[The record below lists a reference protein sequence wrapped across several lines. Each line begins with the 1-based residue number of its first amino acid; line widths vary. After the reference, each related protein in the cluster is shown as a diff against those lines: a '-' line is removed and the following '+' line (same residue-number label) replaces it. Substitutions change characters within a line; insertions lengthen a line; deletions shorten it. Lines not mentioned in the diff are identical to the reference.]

1 MRLRRLAIP
10 ITIVGVVLMLAGAGT
25 VPAAARVQE
34 PGVTAPSAAAMN
46 LPAVVATDTPET
58 SAASGPAPESVV
70 RVRVRVNPSPA
81 STSAKTSAPDWKT
94 DPPDSPTAVSGEEA
108 SPAGAAAARGTV
120 NALEPPEGPAVQE
133 SAAHTFRDIAV
144 DDGGEGSAAGKQ
156 EEPGAGGQPVF
167 QAAAVNSY
175 DITLKPGSNLIS
187 LPLIP
192 DYNADVGQ
200 DQRDIGSAEESP
212 ASVRLVAEVPAPV
225 ESAASLTL
233 VDLNN
238 NLLKLEA
245 NRSLRE
251 SDHAI
256 TDTDPSFSHIVTGG
270 DTSNFKPDGTQ
281 GTPQLASKG
290 SITCDPG
297 SSPKATEKFEAAIS
311 VTNHTLSEDDELYVI
326 VTFSREIYE
335 WNRDRRSTKFSLKQ
349 GQTHEETSDFRS
361 LLPGEGYA
369 IECELRRDLTGPL
382 FIGWPDESV
391 ATDRK
396 TFSVGDFQ
404 SDDTTGSTY
413 SVAEMTECS
422 ASASNLQVG
431 ATVRLQVRAETKDAD
446 STLIAAS
453 FIQIFQDAK
462 LVDSYPSVGSL
473 IPYKKNE
480 RRAKE
485 IVVADLTT
493 TGIDRTRLVDYTF
506 TPSEPGLYTTYCFL
520 HTGAVMGFTAKTR
533 NADPTLND
541 YYKVLSLFLPG
552 GGPAIDFWSG
562 ILSGYFSHL
571 ESVKSV
577 HFCVGDPEDC
587 EFYSTSDDESS
598 GSDDE
603 SSGEPDLEVESLT
616 VSKSAMEPGETF
628 TLTASV
634 LNSGSGESSET
645 TLRYYRS
652 TISTFSTSVMEDP
665 VIYVIG
671 LDPSDTERVS
681 HPLAAPSDP
690 GLYYYRTCV
699 APASGESDTDNNC
712 STGVLVTVEAT
723 QQGSPDL
730 VVEAPSV
737 SKNEIQPGGRF
748 TLFATVRN
756 IGDARAGSAILQ
768 YYRSTDSSISAGSD
782 TKVGSD
788 TVDSLQPSRTDGE
801 SVGVSAPE
809 APGEYYYGACVVRV
823 TGGESDT
830 GNNCSSGRRVTV
842 AQATTKPDLVVDSPS
857 VSQNEVDAGGRF
869 TLRTTVRNS
878 GDGPAPAATL
888 RYYRSADSTI
898 TTGDAEVETDRVRY
912 LDPSETGDESE
923 RLTAPSSA
931 GTYYYGACVD
941 WVTDESDT
949 NNNCSSGVQVTV
961 TEALQNSP
969 DLVVSVSIGD
979 TELEPGET
987 FAVTS
992 WVSNSGL
999 ATSPATTLRI
1009 YRSTDSSISAGDTVI
1024 GVGNVRSLAPSETQ
1038 GYDLRNQIAPSVAG
1052 TYYYGSCVESVSGES
1067 DTTNN
1072 CSSGVR
1078 VTVEQTRVKA
1088 SFQKFYVIDVDL
1100 DEYGDHDRECKLQL
1114 GGEYRLADW
1123 NDLKEY
1129 YAAGGSIPE
1138 LISGLNWKDEN
1149 TTDVGMKYL
1158 KVSKDGNERWGGSRR
1173 HYFVSRHDHVRPGY
1187 FLVHDHIDNYH
1198 LSLGSWYWRGGEAL
1212 CMPAAS
1218 AGDAATDRA
1227 ALVALYNATDGANW
1241 LNNGNWLSNAPMG
1254 EWHGVTTDS
1263 DGRVTHLDLS
1273 SNQLTG
1279 EIPAELGD
1287 LSNLTELYLTNNRLT
1302 REIPAEVGDLSNLT
1316 HLSLHNNQLTGAI
1329 PAELGDLSNL
1339 TELYLTNNRLTREIP
1354 AEVGD
1359 LSNLTHLSLHNN
1371 QLTGEIPAEL
1381 GGLSNLTVL
1390 GLSGNQLTGEIPAEL
1405 GSLSNLTV
1413 LGLSGNQLTGE
1424 IPAELGSL
1432 PNLQFLRLQGNRL
1445 TGCIP
1450 AGLRNVP
1457 DNDLDELGLDDC
1469 EARVPFARNPAEDF
1483 NGLSAAKN
1491 NHPVGIWSDGTT
1503 MWVADTADDKIYAYN
1518 LGTKARD
1525 AGKDFNTLAGAGNNN
1540 PEGIWSDGTT
1550 MWVVDQ
1556 QDDKI
1561 YAYDMAAKARDTGKD
1576 FSTLPDADGFPDNIW
1591 SDRTTM
1597 WLADPLGP
1605 AKLYAYNLGTK
1616 ARDAGKDFN
1625 TLIDA
1630 GNSRPE
1636 GIWSDGTTM
1645 WVADQQDDKI
1655 YAYDMATKARDT
1667 GKDFNTLAGAGN
1679 NLPAGLW
1686 SDEATIWV
1694 ADYVDGKIYAY
1705 NMPAASAG
1713 DAATD
1718 RAALVALYNATGGAN
1733 WGNNRNWL
1741 SNAPMGEWHG
1751 VITDSDGLVT
1761 HLDLR
1766 SNQLTGE
1773 IPAELGDLTN
1783 LTELQ
1788 LRSNQLTGA
1797 IPAELGNLTNL
1808 EGLDLYGNQ
1817 LTGAIPAELGNLT
1830 NLTHLYLSGNQ
1841 LTGAIPAELG
1851 NLANLQT
1858 LHLYS
1863 NQLTGEIPAEL
1874 GSLPSLQSLWLQGNQ
1889 LTGEIPAE
1897 LGSLPSLEVL
1907 DLRTNQLTG
1916 EIPAELGDLTNLE
1929 ELWLSFNQLTG
1940 AIPAEL
1946 GYLTNVE
1953 VLRLA
1958 SNQLTGAIPAELG
1971 NLTNLEL
1978 LSLNSNQLTGAI
1990 PAELGNL
1997 TNLKGLSLYSN
2008 QLTGEIPAEL
2018 ADLSNLEYLYLFNN
2032 QLTGEIS
2039 AELGNLTNL
2048 KYLYL
2053 YDNQLTGAIP
2063 AELGNLT
2070 NLTHLWL
2077 SSNQLTG
2084 EIPAELGNLTSLLS
2098 LELYLN
2104 QLTGEIPAELGTL
2117 TSLRWLWLD
2126 RNQLTGEIPAELGNL
2141 TNLIRLHLS
2150 SNQLTGEIPAEL
2162 GDLTNLKGLRLYD
2175 NQLTGEIPAELGD
2188 LTNLTELQLRSN
2200 QLTGC
2205 IPEGLRNIRRNDF
2218 GQLGLP
2224 FCGS

>member
-10 ITIVGVVLMLAGAGT
+10 ITVVGVVLMLAGAGT

-46 LPAVVATDTPET
+46 LPAVATDALET
-58 SAASGPAPESVV
+58 SAASGPAPESV
-70 RVRVRVNPSPA
+70 VRVNPSPA

-108 SPAGAAAARGTV
+108 SPAGAAAGRGTV
-120 NALEPPEGPAVQE
+120 NALEPTEGPAVQE

-167 QAAAVNSY
+167 QAAVNSY
-175 DITLKPGSNLIS
+175 DETLKPGSNLIS
-187 LPLIP
+187 FSLIP
-192 DYNADVGQ
+192 DDNADVGQ

-297 SSPKATEKFEAAIS
+297 SSPKATQTFKAAIS

-349 GQTHEETSDFRS
+349 GQTHEEIGEFRS

-369 IECELRRDLTGPL
+369 IECELRRQLTGPY

-404 SDDTTGSTY
+404 STDHNE
-413 SVAEMTECS
+413 SVARITECS
-422 ASASNLQVG
+422 ASPSNLQVG
-431 ATVRLQVRAETKDAD
+431 DTVTLQLIAERKFVPGTPK
-446 STLIAAS
+446 TAAS

-462 LVDSYPSVGSL
+462 LVDSYPPPG
-473 IPYKKNE
+473 KA
-480 RRAKE
+480 RRKKE
-485 IVVADLTT
+485 IDVADLTT
-493 TGIDRTRLVDYTF
+493 TGIDRTRRVDYSF
-506 TPSEPGLYTTYCFL
+506 TPSEPGLYTAYCFL
-520 HTGAVMGFTAKTR
+520 HTGNVRGFTAKTR
-533 NADPTLND
+533 DENLTLND

-552 GGPAIDFWSG
+552 GGDAFSYWSG

-598 GSDDE
+598 G
-603 SSGEPDLEVESLT
+603 EPDLKVKSLT

-634 LNSGSGESSET
+634 LNSGSGESSKT

-652 TISTFSTSVMEDP
+652 TTSTFSTSVMEDP
-665 VIYVIG
+665 VIDVFG
-671 LDPSDTERVS
+671 LDPLRTERVS

-878 GDGPAPAATL
+878 GDGPAPAAIL

-898 TTGDAEVETDRVRY
+898 TTDDAEVETDRVRY
-912 LDPSETGDESE
+912 LYPSETDDESE
-923 RLTAPSSA
+923 RLTAPDDA
-931 GTYYYGACVD
+931 GAYYYGACVD
-941 WVTDESDT
+941 WVTDESNT
-949 NNNCSSGVQVTV
+949 ANNCSSGVQVTV

-969 DLVVSVSIGD
+969 DLVVSVSVVSVSIGD

-1078 VTVEQTRVKA
+1078 VTVEQT
-1088 SFQKFYVIDVDL
+1088 D
-1100 DEYGDHDRECKLQL
+1100 
-1114 GGEYRLADW
+1114 
-1123 NDLKEY
+1123 
-1129 YAAGGSIPE
+1129 
-1138 LISGLNWKDEN
+1138 
-1149 TTDVGMKYL
+1149 
-1158 KVSKDGNERWGGSRR
+1158 
-1173 HYFVSRHDHVRPGY
+1173 
-1187 FLVHDHIDNYH
+1187 
-1198 LSLGSWYWRGGEAL
+1198 
-1212 CMPAAS
+1212 PAA
-1218 AGDAATDRA
+1218 A
-1227 ALVALYNATDGANW
+1227 
-1241 LNNGNWLSNAPMG
+1241 
-1254 EWHGVTTDS
+1254 
-1263 DGRVTHLDLS
+1263 
-1273 SNQLTG
+1273 
-1279 EIPAELGD
+1279 
-1287 LSNLTELYLTNNRLT
+1287 
-1302 REIPAEVGDLSNLT
+1302 
-1316 HLSLHNNQLTGAI
+1316 
-1329 PAELGDLSNL
+1329 
-1339 TELYLTNNRLTREIP
+1339 
-1354 AEVGD
+1354 
-1359 LSNLTHLSLHNN
+1359 
-1371 QLTGEIPAEL
+1371 
-1381 GGLSNLTVL
+1381 
-1390 GLSGNQLTGEIPAEL
+1390 
-1405 GSLSNLTV
+1405 
-1413 LGLSGNQLTGE
+1413 
-1424 IPAELGSL
+1424 
-1432 PNLQFLRLQGNRL
+1432 
-1445 TGCIP
+1445 
-1450 AGLRNVP
+1450 
-1457 DNDLDELGLDDC
+1457 
-1469 EARVPFARNPAEDF
+1469 FARNPALDF

-1550 MWVVDQ
+1550 MWVVDH
-1556 QDDKI
+1556 
-1561 YAYDMAAKARDTGKD
+1561 ARRQ
-1576 FSTLPDADGFPDNIW
+1576 N
-1591 SDRTTM
+1591 
-1597 WLADPLGP
+1597 
-1605 AKLYAYNLGTK
+1605 
-1616 ARDAGKDFN
+1616 
-1625 TLIDA
+1625 
-1630 GNSRPE
+1630 
-1636 GIWSDGTTM
+1636 
-1645 WVADQQDDKI
+1645 
-1655 YAYDMATKARDT
+1655 
-1667 GKDFNTLAGAGN
+1667 
-1679 NLPAGLW
+1679 
-1686 SDEATIWV
+1686 
-1694 ADYVDGKIYAY
+1694 
-1705 NMPAASAG
+1705 
-1713 DAATD
+1713 
-1718 RAALVALYNATGGAN
+1718 
-1733 WGNNRNWL
+1733 
-1741 SNAPMGEWHG
+1741 
-1751 VITDSDGLVT
+1751 
-1761 HLDLR
+1761 
-1766 SNQLTGE
+1766 
-1773 IPAELGDLTN
+1773 
-1783 LTELQ
+1783 
-1788 LRSNQLTGA
+1788 
-1797 IPAELGNLTNL
+1797 
-1808 EGLDLYGNQ
+1808 
-1817 LTGAIPAELGNLT
+1817 
-1830 NLTHLYLSGNQ
+1830 
-1841 LTGAIPAELG
+1841 
-1851 NLANLQT
+1851 
-1858 LHLYS
+1858 
-1863 NQLTGEIPAEL
+1863 
-1874 GSLPSLQSLWLQGNQ
+1874 
-1889 LTGEIPAE
+1889 
-1897 LGSLPSLEVL
+1897 
-1907 DLRTNQLTG
+1907 
-1916 EIPAELGDLTNLE
+1916 
-1929 ELWLSFNQLTG
+1929 
-1940 AIPAEL
+1940 
-1946 GYLTNVE
+1946 
-1953 VLRLA
+1953 LRLR
-1958 SNQLTGAIPAELG
+1958 
-1971 NLTNLEL
+1971 
-1978 LSLNSNQLTGAI
+1978 
-1990 PAELGNL
+1990 
-1997 TNLKGLSLYSN
+1997 
-2008 QLTGEIPAEL
+2008 
-2018 ADLSNLEYLYLFNN
+2018 
-2032 QLTGEIS
+2032 
-2039 AELGNLTNL
+2039 
-2048 KYLYL
+2048 
-2053 YDNQLTGAIP
+2053 
-2063 AELGNLT
+2063 
-2070 NLTHLWL
+2070 H
-2077 SSNQLTG
+2077 
-2084 EIPAELGNLTSLLS
+2084 
-2098 LELYLN
+2098 
-2104 QLTGEIPAELGTL
+2104 
-2117 TSLRWLWLD
+2117 
-2126 RNQLTGEIPAELGNL
+2126 
-2141 TNLIRLHLS
+2141 
-2150 SNQLTGEIPAEL
+2150 
-2162 GDLTNLKGLRLYD
+2162 GD
-2175 NQLTGEIPAELGD
+2175 Q
-2188 LTNLTELQLRSN
+2188 
-2200 QLTGC
+2200 
-2205 IPEGLRNIRRNDF
+2205 
-2218 GQLGLP
+2218 GQGHR
-2224 FCGS
+2224 